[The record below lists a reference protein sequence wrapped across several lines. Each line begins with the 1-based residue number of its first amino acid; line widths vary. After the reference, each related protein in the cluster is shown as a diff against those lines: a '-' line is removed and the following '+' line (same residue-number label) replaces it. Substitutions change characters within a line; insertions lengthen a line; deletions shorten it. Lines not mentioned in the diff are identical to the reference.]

1 MKMIKKFI
9 VVVTLIITAFSWAQ
23 DNTSSPYSYYGS
35 GEIKF
40 RGTQDTKSMG
50 DLNIVGDSIH
60 LNLMNP
66 ASYSR
71 LKITTFAIGGT
82 GNFNNLDTENG
93 SEKAQRTTLDY
104 LAMALPLG
112 KFGVSFGITPYSAV
126 GYKIQKFA
134 TNGSGLE
141 RANSYSGEG
150 NVNRVFIGGG
160 YNFNKK
166 FSVGLDFSYHF
177 GKIETESVEFITNP
191 AVQLGSREK
200 NTSSVKGISTTLGLL
215 YNTRITSKLDLF
227 TSFTFRPESEL
238 NAANERNIA
247 TIVYNVNGTEIVAD
261 QEDIDVNDT
270 KSLIPTKYSFGV
282 GIGRDKKW
290 LVGTDLTFT
299 QNSNLINRFDDIT
312 GSLYENSTK
321 ISIGGFYIPKY
332 DSFSSYLSRVTYRA
346 GVRYE
351 NTGLILNNKSI
362 NDVGMNFGLG
372 LPVGVSNINLGFEF
386 GRKGTIYSGL
396 IEENYFNLSVG
407 LSLNDIW
414 FKKRK
419 ID

>member
-9 VVVTLIITAFSWAQ
+9 VVVTLLIATFSWAQ
-23 DNTSSPYSYYGS
+23 DNTSSPYSYYGA

-40 RGTQDTKSMG
+40 RGTQHSRSMG

-71 LKITTFAIGGT
+71 LRLTTFAIGGT
-82 GNFNNLDTENG
+82 GNFSHLDTETG
-93 SEKAQRTTLDY
+93 TEKAQRTTLDY
-104 LAMALPLG
+104 LAIGLPLG

-126 GYKIQKFA
+126 GYKIQNFS
-134 TNGSGLE
+134 TDGLGIE

-160 YNFNKK
+160 YNFTKK

-177 GKIETESVEFITNP
+177 GKIETESVKFITNP

-200 NTSSVKGISTTLGLL
+200 NTSNIKGISSTLGLL
-215 YNTRITSKLDLF
+215 YNTKITPKLDLF
-227 TSFTFRPESEL
+227 TSFTYRPESKL
-238 NAANERNIA
+238 NTINDRNIA
-247 TIVYNVNGTEIVAD
+247 TIVYNINGTEIVAD
-261 QEDIDVNDT
+261 QEDIDVNDS
-270 KSLIPTKYSFGV
+270 KLIIPTRFSFGA

-290 LVGTDLTFT
+290 LVGTELTFT
-299 QNSNLINRFDDIT
+299 QNSKLVNRFDDIT
-312 GSLYENSTK
+312 ASSYENSTK
-321 ISIGGFYIPKY
+321 LSVGGFYIPKY
-332 DSFSSYLSRVTYRA
+332 DSFSSYLSRVVYRA
-346 GVRYE
+346 GFRYE
-351 NTGLILNNKSI
+351 NTGLILNTKSI
-362 NDVGMNFGLG
+362 NDYGMNFGLG
-372 LPVGVSNINLGFEF
+372 LPVGASNIDLGFEF
-386 GRKGTIYSGL
+386 GKRGTISHGL

-407 LSLNDIW
+407 LSLNDLW

>member
-9 VVVTLIITAFSWAQ
+9 VVVTLLITAFSWAQ

-82 GNFNNLDTENG
+82 GNFNQLDTETG
-93 SEKAQRTTLDY
+93 TEKAQRTTLDY
-104 LAMALPLG
+104 LAMGIPLG

-126 GYKIQKFA
+126 GYKIQNYSTTA
-134 TNGSGLE
+134 NIA
-141 RANSYSGEG
+141 RANFYSGEG
-150 NVNRVFIGGG
+150 NVNRVFFGAG
-160 YNFNKK
+160 YNLTKK
-166 FSVGLDFSYHF
+166 LSAGLNFSYHF
-177 GKIETESVEFITNP
+177 GQIETEAVEFIVDP
-191 AVQLGSREK
+191 AVQLGSRER
-200 NTSSVKGISTTLGLL
+200 NTSNIKGISTSLGLL
-215 YNTRITSKLDLF
+215 YNTKINTKLDLF
-227 TSFTFRPESEL
+227 TSFNYRPESKL
-238 NAANERNIA
+238 NTENDRNIA
-247 TIVYNVNGTEIVAD
+247 TIQYNINGNEIVGD
-261 QEDIDVNDT
+261 EEDIAVADT
-270 KSLIPTKYSFGV
+270 KMVIPSQFSFGA

-290 LVGTDLTFT
+290 LIGTELTFT
-299 QNSNLINRFDDIT
+299 ENSNLTNRFADIV
-312 GSLYENSTK
+312 GSTFENSTK
-321 ISIGGFYIPKY
+321 LSVGGFFIPKY
-332 DSFSSYLSRVTYRA
+332 DSFSSYLSRVVYRA
-346 GVRYE
+346 GFRYE
-351 NTGLILNNKSI
+351 NTGLVLKNKSI
-362 NDVGMNFGLG
+362 NDYGMNFGLG
-372 LPVGVSNINLGFEF
+372 LPVGVSQINLGFEF
-386 GRKGTIYSGL
+386 GKRGTIYSGL